1 MTDTVFPPLIFAK
14 RLQRAALLA
23 ALMGSVLPSAA
34 SLVTEASPQALAAA
48 MALRRSVLLGE
59 VHDNGAQHA
68 LRTEALRLRLEAG
81 ARPAIAFEQFDRE
94 RQADIDRV
102 RREQPGNADAL
113 IEAAGARNW
122 DWKHYRPFVQLAL
135 DFDLPIVAANL
146 SRRDAVKV
154 STQGWSA
161 LFDATEQAAL
171 GLDRLPA
178 EFVADHER
186 AVARGHCDLLP
197 AESLPSMA
205 RAQIARDLVLA
216 RSLLPYLA
224 RGVVLLTGN
233 GHVRKDM
240 GVPWWLTTEQRR
252 EVIAIGLLEA
262 NSGEDGV
269 AIEDL
274 QRRFDVV
281 LTTAPAERADPCEAL
296 RKRLAPAARP

>member
-1 MTDTVFPPLIFAK
+1 VFPPLTITR
-14 RLQRAALLA
+14 RLPYAALLA
-23 ALMGSVLPSAA
+23 ALLGSALPSAA
-34 SLVTEASPQALAAA
+34 SVDIEASPQALAAA
-48 MALRRSVLLGE
+48 MALRRTVLLGE

-68 LRTEALRLRLEAG
+68 LRVEALRLRIEAG

-102 RREQPGNADAL
+102 RREEPGNADAL

-146 SRRDAVKV
+146 SRREAIKV

-178 EFVADHER
+178 EFIADHER

-216 RSLLPYLA
+216 RSLLPYLS

-233 GHVRKDM
+233 GHVRKDT
-240 GVPWWLTTEQRR
+240 GVPYWLTPEQRR
-252 EVIAIGLLEA
+252 EMIAIGLLEA

-269 AIEDL
+269 VVDDL
-274 QRRFDVV
+274 KRRYDVV
-281 LTTAPAERADPCEAL
+281 LKTPPADRPDPCEAL
-296 RKRLAPAARP
+296 RKRFTPGARP